1 MTTPQLGGADGEI
14 RERRPPAG
22 DVLSVLAGR
31 WLDLLA
37 AALVLATVVIYH
49 RGYYNEDAHIAFR
62 YADNLLAGEGLV
74 FNPGERV
81 LGPAARVETSRR

>member
-1 MTTPQLGGADGEI
+1 M
-14 RERRPPAG
+14 
-22 DVLSVLAGR
+22 LAGW

-37 AALVLATVVIYH
+37 AALVLATVFINH
-49 RGYYNEDAHIAFR
+49 RGYYNDDAYITFR
-62 YADNLLAGEGLV
+62 YADNLLAGESLV